1 MNFLDKITRTAAAL
15 LVASLI
21 VTFVSACARTVSNME
36 ITHVVTEQIRLM
48 VTEEAKIPEPSEPSF
63 PEGSFGPP
71 RKPMEFSFKE
81 RDCVDC
87 GRSNGTE
94 SIIKS
99 YGPDRNVYM
108 PIEIERQY

>member
-21 VTFVSACARTVSNME
+21 VTFVSACAKTVSNME
-36 ITHVVTEQIRLM
+36 ITHMVTERIRLM
-48 VTEEAKIPEPSEPSF
+48 VTEEVEIPEPSEPSF

-81 RDCVDC
+81 RNCVDC
-87 GRSNGTE
+87 GRSNQTE

>member
-21 VTFVSACARTVSNME
+21 VTFISACAKTVSNME
-36 ITHVVTEQIRLM
+36 ITHMVTERIRLM
-48 VTEEAKIPEPSEPSF
+48 VTEEVEIPEPSEPSF
-63 PEGSFGPP
+63 PEGSVVPP

-81 RDCVDC
+81 RNCVDC
-87 GRSNGTE
+87 GRSNQTE

>member
-21 VTFVSACARTVSNME
+21 VTFISACAKTVSNME
-36 ITHVVTEQIRLM
+36 ITQVVTQRIRFM
-48 VTEEAKIPEPSEPSF
+48 VTEETKIPEPSKPTF

-81 RDCVDC
+81 KDCVEC
-87 GRSNGTE
+87 GTSNGTQ

-108 PIEIERQY
+108 PVEIERQY

>member
-21 VTFVSACARTVSNME
+21 VTFISACAKTVSNME
-36 ITHVVTEQIRLM
+36 ITHMVTERIRLM
-48 VTEEAKIPEPSEPSF
+48 VTEEEEAPEPSEPSF

-81 RDCVDC
+81 RNCVDC

>member
-21 VTFVSACARTVSNME
+21 VTFISACAKTVSNMK
-36 ITHVVTEQIRLM
+36 ITHMITERIRLM
-48 VTEEAKIPEPSEPSF
+48 VTEETEIPEPFEPSF

-81 RDCVDC
+81 RNCVDC

>member
-36 ITHVVTEQIRLM
+36 ITHMVTERIRLM
-48 VTEEAKIPEPSEPSF
+48 VTEEAEIPEPSEPSF

-81 RDCVDC
+81 RNCVDC

-108 PIEIERQY
+108 PVEIERQY

>member
-36 ITHVVTEQIRLM
+36 ITHMVTERIRLM
-48 VTEEAKIPEPSEPSF
+48 VTEEAEIPEPSEPSF

-81 RDCVDC
+81 RNCVDC

-99 YGPDRNVYM
+99 YGPDKNVYM
-108 PIEIERQY
+108 PVEIERQY

>member
-21 VTFVSACARTVSNME
+21 VTFISACAKTVSNME
-36 ITHVVTEQIRLM
+36 ITYMVTERIRLM
-48 VTEEAKIPEPSEPSF
+48 VTEEEEFPEPSEPSF

-81 RDCVDC
+81 RNCVDC

>member
-21 VTFVSACARTVSNME
+21 VTFISACAKTVSNME
-36 ITHVVTEQIRLM
+36 ITHMVTERIRLM
-48 VTEEAKIPEPSEPSF
+48 VTEEEEFPEPSEPSF

-81 RDCVDC
+81 RNCVDC

-108 PIEIERQY
+108 PVEIERQY

>member
-36 ITHVVTEQIRLM
+36 ITHMVTERIRLM
-48 VTEEAKIPEPSEPSF
+48 VTEEAEIPEPSEPSF

-81 RDCVDC
+81 RNCVDC